1 MKKNTVFICRVPS
14 KENGQLVFKRPD
26 LPDGF
31 KEAVLKT
38 TFEVRAARCMTFFL
52 LVDGNRVMFQES

>member
-1 MKKNTVFICRVPS
+1 MGNLCS
-14 KENGQLVFKRPD
+14 KD
-26 LPDGF
+26 LIF
-31 KEAVLKT
+31 LMAFREAVLKT

>member
-1 MKKNTVFICRVPS
+1 MF
-14 KENGQLVFKRPD
+14 ERPD

-31 KEAVLKT
+31 REAVLKT